1 MARLPRPDL
10 ADIPQHV
17 VQRGNNRMPCFFDD
31 DDRRRY
37 LTALRE
43 ASLRH
48 RCSIHAY
55 VLMSNHVHL
64 LVSPAAVGA
73 VASMMQSLG
82 RMYVSTF
89 NARHR
94 RSGTLW
100 EGRYKSC
107 LVDSETYLLRCY
119 RYIELNP
126 VRAAMVFTP
135 GDYRWS
141 SYPANAE
148 GADDPLIHPHPSYLA
163 LGAAPDE
170 RHRTYRQLVT
180 ETPSD
185 DELAEIRVYMQQQRA
200 LGCNR
205 FQAMIE
211 AELGRCAHVRPAH
224 RPRRSSPST
233 TEPTDD
239 IPG

>member
-31 DDRRRY
+31 DDRHRY
-37 LTALRE
+37 LTLLRE
-43 ASLRH
+43 AMLRYQ
-48 RCSIHAY
+48 CVLHAY

-64 LVSPAAVGA
+64 LLSPASPGA
-73 VASMMQSLG
+73 VARTMQALG

-107 LVDSETYLLRCY
+107 LVGSDAYLLRCY

-126 VRAAMVFTP
+126 VRAAMVATP
-135 GDYRWS
+135 GEYPWS
-141 SYPANAE
+141 SYHANAV
-148 GADDPLIHPHPSYLA
+148 GKHDPAIHPHPSYLA
-163 LGAAPDE
+163 LGPDRTARCAAYAILFSEAIGED
-170 RHRTYRQLVT
+170 Q
-180 ETPSD
+180 
-185 DELAEIRVYMQQQRA
+185 LAEIRVYIQQQRA
-200 LGCNR
+200 LGNNR

-224 RPRRSSPST
+224 RPRISRT
-233 TEPTDD
+233 PTN
-239 IPG
+239 